1 MQGFQDFNH
10 YLVLRLNNG
19 ITIILEPSAVIELSF
34 P

>member
-1 MQGFQDFNH
+1 MQGFQNFNN